1 MTTFAGLRG
10 VPAESGKQEIVHNEK
25 PSGERF
31 WIVYETVYIKCGIL
45 I

>member
-1 MTTFAGLRG
+1 MTTFAGRG
-10 VPAESGKQEIVHNEK
+10 VPAESSKPEIVHNEK

>member
-1 MTTFAGLRG
+1 MTTFAGLRAA
-10 VPAESGKQEIVHNEK
+10 PAEWGKPEMVHNEK